1 MSIEESVF
9 DYIIVGGG
17 TAGLVL
23 AARLTEDAE
32 NQKSVL
38 VIEAGANRKGDERVD
53 TPGMMTTL
61 YEDPSYDWAFMT
73 EPQAGLDGRQI
84 ACPRGRLLGGS
95 SAINFSAILYPS
107 KADFESWSALGNDGW
122 DAKGMA
128 PYLRK
133 FHTFIPASEATKKQ
147 LLLDDYMDEK
157 LQGTSGPLKVTIPD
171 GYSPF
176 NEAWVKGF
184 KELGFHLPGDPI
196 AGEKLGAFTDPVCID
211 PINRTR
217 EYSASAYFTDDVSSR
232 SNLKLLTETLVEK
245 IELASDSEGSVTAT
259 GVVVKTKD
267 GQPKTFRVKAGG
279 EVILAAGSIQS
290 PQLLELSGVGNEEV
304 LKKHGIPVVLDLPGV
319 GENLQDHVLSAIS
332 YEIADD
338 QLSADNLR
346 DPALLGAVL
355 QQYKETHSG
364 PLAGTLLS
372 IAYLPT
378 VDANGAV
385 PSPQVSQLLS
395 THLDSVPYPSFP
407 AKDEQYSLLR
417 SRVANPKESTV
428 EYMFLPLQLNTSPGP
443 TTMQQLLAPSTPGNY
458 VTIVAILNH
467 PFSRG
472 DVHIT
477 SADPTKAP
485 RIDPRYLSHPVDL
498 ELLGRQ
504 TQFIE
509 RLARSGPF
517 SAVIKNGGR
526 TLPANAADVLDDLD
540 AAKELAKQRAWT
552 CFHPSGTCAMMPR
565 KLGGVVDE
573 RLRVHG
579 TKGLRVVDAS
589 IFPLET
595 LGNIQATVYAVAEKA
610 ADMIKEDARQ
620 ASS

>member
-1 MSIEESVF
+1 MSIGDSDF

-32 NQKSVL
+32 KPKSVL
-38 VIEAGANRKGDERVD
+38 IIEAGANRKGDEKVD
-53 TPGMMTTL
+53 TPGMMAIL

-73 EPQAGLDGRQI
+73 VPQAGLDNRSI
-84 ACPRGRLLGGS
+84 TCPRGRLLGGS

-107 KADFESWSALGNDGW
+107 KADFESWAALGNDGW
-122 DAKGMA
+122 DAKNMA

-133 FHTFIPASEATKKQ
+133 FHSFSPASEATKKQ

-171 GYSPF
+171 GYTPF

-196 AGEKLGAFTDPVCID
+196 AGEKLGAFTNPVCID
-211 PINRTR
+211 PIKKTR
-217 EYSASAYFTDDVSSR
+217 EYSASAYFTDDISSR
-232 SNLKLLTETLVEK
+232 ASLKILTETLVEK
-245 IELASDSEGSVTAT
+245 IDAVANSDGSVIAS
-259 GVVVKTKD
+259 GVQVKTKD
-267 GQPKTFRVKAGG
+267 GQRKTFRIRVGG

-290 PQLLELSGVGNEEV
+290 PQLLELSGIGNPQV
-304 LKKHGIPVVLDLPGV
+304 LNKHEIPVVLDLPGV

-338 QLSADNLR
+338 QLSADCLR
-346 DPALLGAVL
+346 DPALFGAVL
-355 QQYKETHSG
+355 QQYKETRSG
-364 PLAGTLLS
+364 PFSGTLLS
-372 IAYLPT
+372 MSYLPT
-378 VDANGAV
+378 VDGNGAV
-385 PSPQVSQLLS
+385 PSPQISELFS
-395 THLDSVPYPSFP
+395 THLDNTPYPSFP
-407 AKDEQYSLLR
+407 AKDEQYSPLR
-417 SRVANPKESTV
+417 SRVASPKESTV
-428 EYMFLPLQLNTSPGP
+428 EYMFLPLQLNTNPGP

-458 VTIVAILNH
+458 ITIVAILNH

-477 SADPTKAP
+477 SADPTAAP
-485 RIDPRYLSHPVDL
+485 RIDPRYLSHPLDL

-509 RLARSGPF
+509 RLVRTGPF
-517 SAVIKNGGR
+517 SEVLKKGGR
-526 TLPANAADVLDDLD
+526 TLPPNAADVLDDLH
-540 AAKELAKQRAWT
+540 AAKQLAKQRAWN

-565 KLGGVVDE
+565 SLGGVVDG

-610 ADMIKEDARQ
+610 ADMIKEDAR
-620 ASS
+620 